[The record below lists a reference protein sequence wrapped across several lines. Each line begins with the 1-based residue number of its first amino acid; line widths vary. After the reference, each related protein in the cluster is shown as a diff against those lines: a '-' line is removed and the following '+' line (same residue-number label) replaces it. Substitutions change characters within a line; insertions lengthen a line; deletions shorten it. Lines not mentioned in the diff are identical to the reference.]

1 MCPYLREII
10 DAVGD
15 EVRRMEHQIAVA
27 EEEEMEEEQDVVEID
42 TSVVVPMR
50 FIATDGWDVGD
61 IGDESAAR

>member
-1 MCPYLREII
+1 M
-10 DAVGD
+10 GD

-27 EEEEMEEEQDVVEID
+27 EEEEEMEEEQDGVEID
-42 TSVVVPMR
+42 ASVVVPMR

>member
-1 MCPYLREII
+1 M
-10 DAVGD
+10 GD

-27 EEEEMEEEQDVVEID
+27 EEEEEMEEEQDGVEID